1 MWNAKFCVGCRSWYE
16 PILRDFTRREENM
29 KELFKEWDS
38 RSTLAK
44 NSLVDFPTVG
54 RYIHARAP

>member
-1 MWNAKFCVGCRSWYE
+1 MWNAKFWYE

-44 NSLVDFPTVG
+44 NSLPYG
-54 RYIHARAP
+54 R